1 MAAAIRNGRA
11 DVGFGIRSVAALE
24 GLDFIKTDD
33 EKYDFLV
40 VKSRLSKPSI
50 QSFIELLGSNEFHEA
65 LCDAPGLSTT
75 EKSGTTIYPSKE
87 TAVKVTGANQ

>member
-1 MAAAIRNGRA
+1 
-11 DVGFGIRSVAALE
+11 IRSVAVLG

-50 QSFIELLGSNEFHEA
+50 QSFIELLGSDEFDRALNEN
-65 LCDAPGLSTT
+65 APGLSTT
-75 EKSGTTIYPSKE
+75 EKSGTIIYPAAKE
-87 TAVKVTGANQ
+87 TAVKVTNAN